1 MSRRG
6 FLKEQRVITQDE
18 YVKRMAKNNKAQQ
31 RKDESILVVE
41 MQHILGEKYKDCK
54 NVSYFFNKPTYVF
67 FQIERVLRNFLMD
80 VPFNA
85 GIS

>member
-18 YVKRMAKNNKAQQ
+18 YVKRMPKNNKAQQ

>member
-18 YVKRMAKNNKAQQ
+18 YVKRMPKNNKAQQ

-54 NVSYFFNKPTYVF
+54 NVSYFFNKPTNVF